1 MATEKNDR
9 ENEIILDKI
18 RKLSMCGDQDR
29 ISNSNLLDA
38 MATIA
43 EQIAL
48 VARMGDED
56 ENATTGDLDN
66 DMIDD
71 RSGLSFLLHDHLTPS
86 VSTLIPLLLS
96 KLIRIISM
104 AGKPFHLIK
113 LLMSAPSPPIPPR
126 NITCYRMTTKPNH
139 FRLEQSSI
147 S

>member
-1 MATEKNDR
+1 MCQYLLRPLPLCVTGPQEPLRLLRLRGGTDQSGPEDLTYQPPREMAAEKNER

-29 ISNSNLLDA
+29 ITNSNLLDA

-56 ENATTGDLDN
+56 EVRAAASDTDDD

-71 RSGLSFLLHDHLTPS
+71 RSGSLDSIELICSLS
-86 VSTLIPLLLS
+86 
-96 KLIRIISM
+96 
-104 AGKPFHLIK
+104 
-113 LLMSAPSPPIPPR
+113 
-126 NITCYRMTTKPNH
+126 
-139 FRLEQSSI
+139 
-147 S
+147 